1 MAFFTG
7 TNGKLQLDGQ
17 TIAAVQS
24 WTLNVSV
31 QTLSVKTLGD
41 TDDII
46 EPSGRSITG
55 SCRILY
61 YQDQLGTKD
70 GLTSASTILNK
81 IIKVRQD
88 GVSTTEYGG
97 KLTQGDTPNEKFVD
111 LKLIVNDG
119 TATGKFIGLRALL
132 TNVSL
137 AMSVGEVVAADVQFQ
152 SNGAPPS
159 GNLDI

>member
-61 YQDQLGTKD
+61 YQDTLGTKST
-70 GLTSASTILNK
+70 LNSASTFLNK
-81 IIKVRQD
+81 VIKEREGGDNV
-88 GVSTTEYGG
+88 YGG
-97 KLTQGDTPNEKFVD
+97 SLLQGNTTNEKFVD

-119 TATGKFIGLRALL
+119 TAAGKFIELRALL

>member
-46 EPSGRSITG
+46 GIQAAASQAAVEL
-55 SCRILY
+55 LY
-61 YQDQLGTKD
+61 YQDTLGTKST
-70 GLTSASTILNK
+70 LNSASTFLNK
-81 IIKVRQD
+81 VIKER
-88 GVSTTEYGG
+88 EGG
-97 KLTQGDTPNEKFVD
+97 DNVYSGSLLQGNTANEKFVD

-119 TATGKFIGLRALL
+119 TSSRW
-132 TNVSL
+132 
-137 AMSVGEVVAADVQFQ
+137 
-152 SNGAPPS
+152 
-159 GNLDI
+159 

>member
-61 YQDQLGTKD
+61 YQDTLGTKST
-70 GLTSASTILNK
+70 LNSASTFLNK
-81 IIKVRQD
+81 VIKEREGGDNV
-88 GVSTTEYGG
+88 YGG
-97 KLTQGDTPNEKFVD
+97 SLLQGNTTNEKFVD

-119 TATGKFIGLRALL
+119 TSAGKFIELRALL

-152 SNGAPPS
+152 SNGAPRA

>member
-7 TNGKLQLDGQ
+7 TNGKLELDGQ

-31 QTLSVKTLGD
+31 QTVSVKTLGD

-61 YQDQLGTKD
+61 YQDELGTKD
-70 GLTSASTILNK
+70 ELTSASTFLNK
-81 IIKVRQD
+81 AIKVRE
-88 GVSTTEYGG
+88 GGANVYGG
-97 KLTQGDTPNEKFVD
+97 TLLQGNTTNEKFVD
-111 LKLIVNDG
+111 LKLVVDDG
-119 TATGKFIGLRALL
+119 TATGKFIELRALL
-132 TNVSL
+132 TNISL

-152 SNGAPPS
+152 SNGAPRA
-159 GNLDI
+159 GNLNI